1 MCNLKKLNAK
11 MGLDINIEVNNDDI
25 VFSEDYYNEEN
36 GNYEKH
42 SLSRE
47 FCNFMSRQHVVEHE
61 PELNQIGKITGV
73 DISCLCEM
81 ETYPGVDEM
90 EYLLETAESEQEKQK
105 IIAEAEKSKEK
116 LNGNI
121 DKVLFTIKSLIEKL
135 NNIDNLPNL
144 LIETDFDTLNNSEYF
159 SDFTIDKGQGYIDN
173 NFGQDLRN
181 FKRFLEYA
189 KEMGSETIWFV
200 YG

>member
-1 MCNLKKLNAK
+1 
-11 MGLDINIEVNNDDI
+11 MGLDINIGVNNDNI

-47 FCNFMSRQHVVEHE
+47 FCNFMCRQHVVEHE

-73 DISCLCEM
+73 DISSLYEM
-81 ETYPGVDEM
+81 ETYPGEDEM
-90 EYLLETAESEQEKQK
+90 EFLLENAESEQEKQK
-105 IIAEAEKSKEK
+105 IITEAEKNKEK
-116 LNGNI
+116 LSGNI
-121 DKVLFTIKSLIEKL
+121 DRVLFTLNTLIEKL
-135 NNIDNLPNL
+135 NHIENLPKL
-144 LIETDFDTLNNSEYF
+144 LIETDFDTLNNAEYF

-189 KEMGSETIWFV
+189 KEMGAETVWFI

>member
-1 MCNLKKLNAK
+1 
-11 MGLDINIEVNNDDI
+11 MGLDINIGVNNDDI

-73 DISCLCEM
+73 DISCLYEM

-90 EYLLETAESEQEKQK
+90 EYLLETAESEQERQK
-105 IIAEAEKSKEK
+105 IITDAEKSKEK

-144 LIETDFDTLNNSEYF
+144 LIATDFDTLNNSEYF

-189 KEMGSETIWFV
+189 KEMGSETVWFV